1 MPAPADEADT
11 MAAKMPSAEERPPR
25 PVFARR
31 PKLDAKQTCAE
42 AFALILDECRRQ
54 ILANRR
60 VVLAGSDAEA
70 VHQLRVGLTRLRA
83 ALKAFRP
90 LLVRTDT
97 ERLGRLAQNMARAV
111 GELRDCD
118 VLLGELVASGG
129 HVEHADPEELARLK
143 TAVSARRETTRDKVV
158 EALRGDDWAAL
169 RLELALW
176 PGTFGHTKAMRRKV
190 GSYADRALA
199 RKWNRAAKLARD
211 IEGLAPEQRHDLRK
225 ALKQLRYSV
234 EFFGSLYAKG
244 DVRPFVKR
252 LKRLQDVF
260 GYLNDVELTRE
271 LKSIAAAGDGIADAA
286 GFVHGWHAACV
297 ETAWSEARAD
307 WRRLERTRKFWD

>member
-1 MPAPADEADT
+1 MASPVEEVQTVKAPVPAADE
-11 MAAKMPSAEERPPR
+11 RPLR

-31 PKLDAKQTCAE
+31 PKLEAKQTCAE

-60 VVLAGSDAEA
+60 VVLASSDPEA

-90 LLVRTDT
+90 LLARTDT
-97 ERLGRLAQNMARAV
+97 DRLGRMAQTMARAV

-118 VLLGELVASGG
+118 VLLDELVASGG

-143 TAVSARRETTRDKVV
+143 AALAARRDMARDKVV
-158 EALRGDDWAAL
+158 ETLRGDDWAAL

-176 PGTFGHTKAMRRKV
+176 PGTFDRTKDMRRGV
-190 GSYADRALA
+190 GRFADRALG
-199 RKWNRAAKLARD
+199 RKWDRAARLAHD
-211 IEGLAPEQRHDLRK
+211 IETLAPEQRHDLRK
-225 ALKQLRYSV
+225 ALKRLRYSI
-234 EFFGSLYAKG
+234 EFFGSLYAK
-244 DVRPFVKR
+244 DAVRPFVKR

-260 GYLNDVELTRE
+260 GYLNDVELTRD
-271 LKSIAAAGDGIADAA
+271 LKTLAAKGDGMTDAA
-286 GFVHGWHAACV
+286 GFVHGWHAARA
-297 ETAWSEARAD
+297 EMAWSEARAD
-307 WRRLERTRKFWD
+307 WRRLKRAKQFWS